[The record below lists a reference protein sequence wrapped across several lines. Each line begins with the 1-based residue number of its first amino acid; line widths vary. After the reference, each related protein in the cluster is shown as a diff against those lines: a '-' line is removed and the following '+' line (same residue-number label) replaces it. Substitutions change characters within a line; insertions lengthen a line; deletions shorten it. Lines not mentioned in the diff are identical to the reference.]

1 MNPRIENLAVSL
13 CLATPLLLMA
23 SGPSA
28 EEMAL
33 LKARRYGAEAKECL
47 RVVDQDG
54 APVAGATMRGAL
66 QTGGGRK
73 DFIPIRGVTDTNGEF
88 VIQGKCTEII
98 RCSIT
103 KQLLLVCFC
112 ERRTRQGMTIDTARI

>member
-1 MNPRIENLAVSL
+1 MNPRMKHLLFSL
-13 CLATPLLLMA
+13 FLVVQLLLMA

-28 EEMAL
+28 EELAL

-47 RVVDQDG
+47 RVVDQEG
-54 APVAGATMRGAL
+54 FPVAYATVRGGF

-73 DFIPIRGVTDTNGEF
+73 DFIPIRGVTDTNGNF
-88 VIQGKCTEII
+88 VIQGKCAEMM

-103 KQLLLVCFC
+103 KAGYYASEF
-112 ERRTRQGMTIDTARI
+112 RIVGKQV